1 MAALIRVGG
10 AQSPCPPRYGSP
22 WMRKGGRSSVAT
34 RPNVLRFAL
43 AAVVMAGAWGREW
56 KVTGGLGMLIFQE

>member
-1 MAALIRVGG
+1 MAALIRMGG

-22 WMRKGGRSSVAT
+22 WMRKEGRSSVAT

-43 AAVVMAGAWGREW
+43 AHVVMACASSRESD
-56 KVTGGLGMLIFQE
+56 VAEV